1 MPIQLH
7 AYTVTESSKLINL
20 FHNIHTHYKA
30 QDGKGTNKTEN
41 EANSDLFLNKNT
53 SKLNYIQ

>member
-30 QDGKGTNKTEN
+30 KDGKGTNKTEN
-41 EANSDLFLNKNT
+41 EANSDLFFK
-53 SKLNYIQ
+53 